1 MTDDSDSDCSS
12 SSYTET
18 SVLLG
23 YASRSDEA
31 DDVINKL
38 GGQPDWM
45 EGSKPASAT
54 LARCGACKDL
64 MPLLLQLNGEL
75 PDRFPGHERRLYV
88 FACRK
93 KSCRR
98 REGCV
103 RVVRAVRDW
112 GVEEVEEEKKIEE
125 KKIGLGDAL
134 FGTSSMMKVDSK
146 TNPFV
151 ASSDSKAVQPCQQ
164 PSLSKTFSQTLTLN
178 ETSAPKQPTPA
189 EEEEE
194 WPSSPSNLPQEYPTC
209 YLSDADYE
217 TLEPSPSAN
226 KIPPQA
232 RLVDA
237 TDELPSALDRE
248 AFESTMDATFQKFAD
263 RIAQN
268 PDQVLRYHFAGP
280 PLLYSASDAVGRR
293 LLATAA
299 TTVSG
304 GGGGGG
310 SKITTSTGFP
320 ACPRCAGS
328 RCFEL
333 QLTPNAIV
341 ELEAGELG
349 FEGMEWGTIIV
360 AVCATDCV
368 PHPSA
373 KGEVYYLEEWAG
385 VQWEELVNNK

>member
-1 MTDDSDSDCSS
+1 MADDSDSDCSS

-45 EGSKPASAT
+45 EGSKPPSAT
-54 LARCGACKDL
+54 LARCGVCKDL
-64 MPLLLQLNGEL
+64 MPLLLQINGEL

-98 REGCV
+98 GHGCV

-112 GVEEVEEEKKIEE
+112 GVEEVEKVAEE

-134 FGTSSMMKVDSK
+134 FGTSSMTKMDSR

-151 ASSDSKAVQPCQQ
+151 VSSDAKAVQPVQ
-164 PSLSKTFSQTLTLN
+164 PSLSKTFAQSLSLH
-178 ETSAPKQPTPA
+178 ETTSPHPPKSEST
-189 EEEEE
+189 EDEE
-194 WPSSPSNLPQEYPTC
+194 WPSSPSKLPTAYPRC

-217 TLEPSPSAN
+217 TLEPASSTT

-268 PDQVLRYHFAGP
+268 PDQVLRYHFAGQ
-280 PLLYSASDAVGRR
+280 PLLYSDSDAVGRR
-293 LLATAA
+293 LVANA
-299 TTVSG
+299 TTNVAAASG
-304 GGGGGG
+304 GVE
-310 SKITTSTGFP
+310 KVAVVATTGFP
-320 ACPRCAGS
+320 ACSRCAGP

-341 ELEAGELG
+341 ELEAGDLG

-360 AVCATDCV
+360 AVCAKDCL

-373 KGEVYYLEEWAG
+373 QGEVYYLEEWAG
-385 VQWEELVNNK
+385 VQWEELISRK